1 MEQNH
6 PVRVDA
12 AGQVYPSET
21 PGTDF
26 RTAETAL
33 PDTSIRTVIIPAA
46 GKGTRLLPATK
57 VTAKELLPV
66 YDRVVLDFA
75 IEEAI
80 GLGAER
86 IVVVIST
93 EKVAIQAYLSGHSG
107 TLTVG
112 PGTHQSRTP
121 GPEMI
126 FVFQDQPLGLGHA
139 VLCCKEVTLPGP
151 VAVLLPDDIILG
163 ANCLAE
169 MAPHYGGGH
178 MVAAMQVKPEETSQY
193 GIFRLAGLP
202 KDNCFPVA
210 GMVEKPAQ
218 GEAPS
223 LIAAVGRYILDP
235 VIFEALQRITP
246 GKGGEL
252 QLTDA
257 IALSGAATQV
267 VAFKFTGTRHDCGNH
282 DGLLGASVAWQVMAR
297 RDFAPA
303 PLKAP
308 DSVPSGA
315 DVRAMLRKVKLP
327 GPVTRSTLSAMP
339 VDTQ

>member
-1 MEQNH
+1 M
-6 PVRVDA
+6 
-12 AGQVYPSET
+12 
-21 PGTDF
+21 
-26 RTAETAL
+26 

-80 GLGAER
+80 GIGAER

-93 EKVAIQAYLSGHSG
+93 EKVAIQAYLSGHPG
-107 TLTVG
+107 TLLG
-112 PGTHQSRTP
+112 GLGKDQSRTP

-151 VAVLLPDDIILG
+151 VAVLLPDDIILRT
-163 ANCLAE
+163 NCLAE
-169 MAPHYGGGH
+169 MAAHYSGGH
-178 MVAAMQVKPEETSQY
+178 MVAAKQVKPEEASQY

-202 KDNCFPVA
+202 RDNCFPVA
-210 GMVEKPAQ
+210 GMVEKPAL

-223 LIAAVGRYILDP
+223 SIAAVGRYILDP
-235 VIFEALQRITP
+235 VIFGALGRITP

-257 IALSGAATQV
+257 IALSGATTPV
-267 VAFKFTGTRHDCGNH
+267 VAFKFSGTRHDCGNH
-282 DGLLGASVAWQVMAR
+282 DGLLGASVSWQKLGR
-297 RDFAPA
+297 RDLASG
-303 PLKAP
+303 PLK
-308 DSVPSGA
+308 VPESLPKGA
-315 DVRAMLRKVKLP
+315 GVRAMLRKVKVP
-327 GPVTRSTLSAMP
+327 GPVARATLSAIP

>member
-1 MEQNH
+1 
-6 PVRVDA
+6 
-12 AGQVYPSET
+12 
-21 PGTDF
+21 
-26 RTAETAL
+26 L
-33 PDTSIRTVIIPAA
+33 PDTSIRTVIVPAA

-80 GLGAER
+80 GIGAER

-93 EKVAIQAYLSGHSG
+93 EKVAIQAYLSGHPG
-107 TLTVG
+107 TLTGG
-112 PGTHQSRTP
+112 PGKDQSRTP

-151 VAVLLPDDIILG
+151 VAVLLPDDIILH

-169 MAPHYGGGH
+169 MAAHYSGGH
-178 MVAAMQVKPEETSQY
+178 MVAAMQVKPEEASQY

-202 KDNCFPVA
+202 RDNCFPVA

-223 LIAAVGRYILDP
+223 SIAAVGRYILDP
-235 VIFEALQRITP
+235 VIFDALGRITP

-257 IALSGAATQV
+257 IALSGATTPV
-267 VAFKFTGTRHDCGNH
+267 VAFKFSGTRHDCGNH
-282 DGLLGASVAWQVMAR
+282 DGLLGASVAWQKLGR
-297 RDFAPA
+297 RDLASG
-303 PLKAP
+303 PLN
-308 DSVPSGA
+308 VPESLPKGA
-315 DVRAMLRKVKLP
+315 GVRAMLRKVKVP
-327 GPVTRSTLSAMP
+327 GPVARATLSAIP

>member
-1 MEQNH
+1 M
-6 PVRVDA
+6 
-12 AGQVYPSET
+12 
-21 PGTDF
+21 
-26 RTAETAL
+26 
-33 PDTSIRTVIIPAA
+33 PDTPIRTVIIPAA

-80 GLGAER
+80 GIGAER

-93 EKVAIQAYLSGHSG
+93 EKVAIQAYLSGHPD
-107 TLTVG
+107 TLTAG
-112 PGTHQSRTP
+112 PGNNQSRIA

-126 FVFQDQPLGLGHA
+126 FAFQDQPLGLGHA

-151 VAVLLPDDIILG
+151 FAVLLPDDIILG

-169 MAPHYGGGH
+169 MAAHYRGGH
-178 MVAAMQVKPEETSQY
+178 MVAAMQVKPEEASQY
-193 GIFRLAGLP
+193 GIFRLGGLP
-202 KDNCFPVA
+202 RDDCFPVA
-210 GMVEKPAQ
+210 GMVEKPAP

-223 LIAAVGRYILDP
+223 SIAAVGRYILDP
-235 VIFEALQRITP
+235 TIFDALERITP

-257 IALSGAATQV
+257 IALSGATTPV
-267 VAFKFTGTRHDCGNH
+267 VAFKFSGTRHDCGNH
-282 DGLLGASVAWQVMAR
+282 DGLLGASVAWQAMAR
-297 RDFAPA
+297 RDFASG
-303 PLKAP
+303 PLKAAQ
-308 DSVPSGA
+308 SAPSGGR
-315 DVRAMLRKVKLP
+315 VRAMLRKVKMP
-327 GPVTRSTLSAMP
+327 DPITRAALSAAP

>member
-1 MEQNH
+1 M
-6 PVRVDA
+6 
-12 AGQVYPSET
+12 
-21 PGTDF
+21 
-26 RTAETAL
+26 

-57 VTAKELLPV
+57 ATAKELLPV

-80 GLGAER
+80 GIGAER

-93 EKVAIQAYLSGHSG
+93 EKVAIQAYLSGHPG
-107 TLTVG
+107 TLLG
-112 PGTHQSRTP
+112 GLGKDQSRTP

-151 VAVLLPDDIILG
+151 VAVLLPDDIILRT
-163 ANCLAE
+163 NCLAE
-169 MAPHYGGGH
+169 MAAHYSGGH
-178 MVAAMQVKPEETSQY
+178 MVAAKQVKPEEASQY

-202 KDNCFPVA
+202 RDNCFPVA
-210 GMVEKPAQ
+210 GMVEKPAL

-223 LIAAVGRYILDP
+223 SIAAVGRYILDP
-235 VIFEALQRITP
+235 VIFDALGRITP

-257 IALSGAATQV
+257 IALSGASTSV
-267 VAFKFTGTRHDCGNH
+267 VAFKFSGIRHDCGNH
-282 DGLLGASVAWQVMAR
+282 DGLLGASVAWQKLSR
-297 RDFAPA
+297 RDLASG
-303 PLKAP
+303 PLK
-308 DSVPSGA
+308 VPQSLPKDAG
-315 DVRAMLRKVKLP
+315 VRAMLRKVKVP
-327 GPVTRSTLSAMP
+327 GPVARATLSAVP